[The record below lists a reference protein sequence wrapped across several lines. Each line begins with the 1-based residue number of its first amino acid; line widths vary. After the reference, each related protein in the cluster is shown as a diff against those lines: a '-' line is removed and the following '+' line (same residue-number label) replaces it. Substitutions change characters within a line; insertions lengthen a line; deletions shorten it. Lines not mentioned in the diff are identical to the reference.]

1 MSQNASPM
9 RWSSHLSLTSHLLPL
24 NSPPLSKPADHLDRL
39 LLHYFPLWRAYFI
52 CILCRG
58 GHFLWLAH
66 FLSKFCWTTDAWPTF
81 GAPPTRRG
89 QTVFASKIILFSL
102 CEIIVWQKI
111 GSEAQRKCYMSGVWC
126 EQATYSYAITIYH
139 LQTATDTRPLEG
151 LVWFDVK

>member
-1 MSQNASPM
+1 M
-9 RWSSHLSLTSHLLPL
+9 RWSSHFYFNEPPVASEFSTLVQTSGSSGSASFAPFSSLTRVLHL
-24 NSPPLSKPADHLDRL
+24 
-39 LLHYFPLWRAYFI
+39 YFVP
-52 CILCRG
+52 RG
-58 GHFLWLAH
+58 TSQHFLWLAH

-126 EQATYSYAITIYH
+126 EQATYSYAITISH
-139 LQTATDTRPLEG
+139 LQTATGTRPLEG
-151 LVWFDVK
+151 LVWFDLK